1 MRLAIGFVLDAAASL
16 RSAAGCLNLV
26 LQLEHGQQHAG
37 PSHTT
42 VQNLVLRLGL
52 YELTRTKKRAD
63 DWIWITD
70 HTIKGGVTKCLVI
83 LGIRYEHY
91 LQLTGPL
98 QHQDM
103 QTLALIPVDRS
114 TGEIV
119 QGQLDELARQ
129 VGVPMGIV
137 SDNGSDLKKGIRLF
151 QEEHP
156 EVVSL
161 YDIIHLL
168 SRLIDAI
175 LSKDAQWATFRQ
187 ECCRCGNA
195 IRQTPLSHLCP
206 LAPKKKA
213 RHMNIGGEIQWGA
226 RSLQLVQK
234 SREGKLTDDQLR
246 QLTPSLIEKKLGWL
260 EDYRA
265 ALSQWEELWLI
276 SEQVCAVVRAEGYH
290 GTLTTSLKSQL
301 PAPVTESAA
310 SLIAQVLEFSDRVQ
324 TEAGERRR
332 LPGSSEVIESLIGK
346 GKRLDGLNNTR
357 GFTPQLLAMAASVVT
372 PTAEVITTALKTCGI
387 KHVLQWCSKHLAPSS
402 QSLRKRDLKP
412 TSAEQNRD
420 KLISRTTPDF

>member
-1 MRLAIGFVLDAAASL
+1 MQLAIGFVLDAAASL

-52 YELTRTKKRAD
+52 YELTRTKERAD

-91 LQLTGPL
+91 QQLTGPL

-103 QTLALIPVDRS
+103 QTLALIPVDKS

-168 SRLIDAI
+168 SRLIDAM

-195 IRQTPLSHLCP
+195 IRQSPLSHLCP

-265 ALSQWEELWLI
+265 ALSRWEELWLI

-290 GTLTTSLKSQL
+290 GTLTTSLKSRL

-310 SLIAQVLEFSDRVQ
+310 SLIAHVLEFSDRVQ
-324 TEAGERRR
+324 TEAGERRS

-357 GFTPQLLAMAASVVT
+357 GFTAQLLAMAASVVIPT
-372 PTAEVITTALKTCGI
+372 PEVITTALKTCGI

-420 KLISRTTPDF
+420 KLISQTTPDF